1 MVAPMNQSIDGLPV
15 DVDPDAYRQAIGRLV
30 TGVTV
35 VTTVADGHDHAMT
48 ANAVTSVSLDPV
60 RLLICVEREARFHDA
75 VMSAGVWSVN
85 ILDASQRAA
94 AVWLST
100 RGRPLHSQLDR
111 VPHHRDETGVA
122 LLDGALATIVCRTGD
137 TLVSGDH
144 TIVVGDVL
152 SLHIADQPGEA
163 LVYFRGRFGS
173 HK

>member
-1 MVAPMNQSIDGLPV
+1 MS
-15 DVDPDAYRQAIGRLV
+15 VDPDEYRQAIGRLV

-35 VTTVADGHDHAMT
+35 VSTVHDGIDHAMT

-60 RLLICVEREARFHDA
+60 RMLVCVERDARFHDA
-75 VMSAGVWSVN
+75 VMGSGVWGVS
-85 ILDASQRAA
+85 ILDASQRAQ

-100 RGRPLHSQLDR
+100 RGRPLHGQLDR
-111 VPHHRDETGVA
+111 VPHYRDETGVP
-122 LLDGALATIVCRTGD
+122 LLEGAMATIVCRTAD

-152 SLHIADQPGEA
+152 SLQIAEQPGEA

-173 HK
+173 QK

>member
-1 MVAPMNQSIDGLPV
+1 MT
-15 DVDPDAYRQAIGRLV
+15 VDPDAYRQAIGRLV

-35 VTTVADGHDHAMT
+35 VTTFADGHDHAMT

-75 VMSAGVWSVN
+75 VMAAGVWAVN
-85 ILDASQRAA
+85 ILDAAQRPT

-100 RGRPLHSQLDR
+100 RGRPLHGQLDR
-111 VPHHRDETGVA
+111 VPHLRDESGVA
-122 LLDGALATIVCRTGD
+122 LLQGALATIVCRTGD

-144 TIVVGDVL
+144 TIVVGDVI
-152 SLHIADQPGEA
+152 SLDIAEQPGEA
-163 LVYFRGRFGS
+163 LTYFRGGFGT

>member
-1 MVAPMNQSIDGLPV
+1 MTDA
-15 DVDPDAYRQAIGRLV
+15 VDPDEYRQAIGRLA

-35 VTTVADGHDHAMT
+35 VTTVADGIDHAMT
-48 ANAVTSVSLDPV
+48 ANAITSVSLDPV

-75 VMSAGVWSVN
+75 VIANGTWGVS
-85 ILDASQRAA
+85 ILDAAQRPH

-100 RGRPLHSQLDR
+100 RGRPLHGQLDR
-111 VPHHRDETGVA
+111 VPHHRHESGVP
-122 LLDGALATIVCRTGD
+122 LLDGSLATIVCRTAD

-152 SLHIADQPGEA
+152 SLQIAEQPGEA

-173 HK
+173 QK